1 MSMLNK
7 GGKDKKMRNSL
18 QKRLNE
24 KKWLTAKKLSAF
36 LAKHGITR
44 GWKTVLND
52 LRKGIRIFPV
62 NRIGGCVALSQGT
75 AAEYIR
81 FILENKKKNIK
92 STGIVDDIIKD
103 LNGET
108 KKCSN
113 TKT

>member
-1 MSMLNK
+1 
-7 GGKDKKMRNSL
+7 MRNSL
-18 QKRLNE
+18 QKMLNRE
-24 KKWLTAKKLSAF
+24 GWTGKQLSAF
-36 LAKHGITR
+36 LEKHEIIR
-44 GWKTVLND
+44 SWKTILND

-62 NRIGGCVALSQGT
+62 NRIGWCVVLSQGT

-108 KKCSN
+108 KKRSN